1 KVEQI
6 PHAIFASCRG
16 ERDAVNK
23 LHLARLLRD
32 CGGNFFNPMS
42 DEVGRCGSGDIKIS
56 LPAFLPD
63 VHSFSTHGRRE
74 CFSERPL
81 KERGTR
87 ISLTCAGIGHDSD
100 YVATSAGLSK
110 PA

>member
-1 KVEQI
+1 
-6 PHAIFASCRG
+6 
-16 ERDAVNK
+16 
-23 LHLARLLRD
+23 
-32 CGGNFFNPMS
+32 MT
-42 DEVGRCGSGDIKIS
+42 DEVDRCGSGEIKIS
-56 LPAFLPD
+56 LPAFVPD

-100 YVATSAGLSK
+100 YVATSVGLSK